1 MDSTN
6 NFNIRTV
13 NFVEGENMK
22 KILVL
27 GGVSFLLFGCITKER
42 ESNKNIGRE
51 NYKNILNVQG
61 EPKEFTYFAPRK
73 ETDKSGTNYINSFV
87 DLGAWHGYYQPEYG
101 KYFMYGGFAGP
112 FYLAEEYAVNLSD
125 SFNKIEI
132 INKITNEKYDL
143 SKSKVKF
150 DYIPGKL
157 IQNYSLKDIDLTLE
171 LIFVTNRTALIKTII
186 RNKTDE
192 SLDINLS
199 WSGKLYDRLGKWNE
213 KKKEYDYITLNNSL
227 KKTEN
232 GVVVDFKERRLV
244 WDYLISSD
252 TQFEVK
258 HSLPVKTKIKNN
270 SYSSELEK
278 TLIIPSKDELVIYTT
293 ESYTFTKGEVEEE
306 KKIIVD
312 ILKNGDKYFVEN
324 NKRWQK
330 YIDKTVKKD
339 SLNSKYDIAAVKSI
353 NTLITNWRSPA
364 GAIKHDG
371 ITPSVSYKWFNGF
384 WAWDSWKQAVATVNF
399 DEELAKNNIRAL
411 FDYQIT
417 KDDEIRSQDEG
428 VIIDAIFYN
437 KDEDRNGD
445 GGNWNERNSKPPL
458 AAWAVWEVYKVS
470 GDKEFLKEMY
480 PKLKRYHNWWY
491 TNRDF
496 NRNGIA
502 EYGGMIH
509 RLNNTPEEIILAAAW
524 ESGMDNAVRFDVEG
538 YGEDDIGVKVLEN
551 KDSKDNLIGYSI
563 NQESVDLN
571 SFLYAEKLYLS
582 SMAEV
587 LGLFSEKKEYLAS
600 AKKVKEYVNEN
611 MFDKKTGYYYDLQI
625 DEVGNRKLLVNR
637 GKGTEGYMP
646 LWANLATKKEAKRV
660 VENIMDENVMN
671 TYLPFPTSAK
681 DNPKYNPVKYWRGP
695 VWLDQAYFGIVALN
709 NYGYKNEAQEL
720 SKKLFE
726 NSEGLLTNGT
736 IRENYNPET
745 GEGLHCSNFSWSAS
759 VYYLIYR
766 DFLREK

>member
-1 MDSTN
+1 M
-6 NFNIRTV
+6 
-13 NFVEGENMK
+13 
-22 KILVL
+22 
-27 GGVSFLLFGCITKER
+27 LF
-42 ESNKNIGRE
+42 
-51 NYKNILNVQG
+51 
-61 EPKEFTYFAPRK
+61 F
-73 ETDKSGTNYINSFV
+73 
-87 DLGAWHGYYQPEYG
+87 
-101 KYFMYGGFAGP
+101 
-112 FYLAEEYAVNLSD
+112 
-125 SFNKIEI
+125 I
-132 INKITNEKYDL
+132 IN
-143 SKSKVKF
+143 
-150 DYIPGKL
+150 
-157 IQNYSLKDIDLTLE
+157 
-171 LIFVTNRTALIKTII
+171 
-186 RNKTDE
+186 
-192 SLDINLS
+192 
-199 WSGKLYDRLGKWNE
+199 
-213 KKKEYDYITLNNSL
+213 
-227 KKTEN
+227 
-232 GVVVDFKERRLV
+232 
-244 WDYLISSD
+244 
-252 TQFEVK
+252 
-258 HSLPVKTKIKNN
+258 
-270 SYSSELEK
+270 
-278 TLIIPSKDELVIYTT
+278 
-293 ESYTFTKGEVEEE
+293 
-306 KKIIVD
+306 
-312 ILKNGDKYFVEN
+312 
-324 NKRWQK
+324 
-330 YIDKTVKKD
+330 
-339 SLNSKYDIAAVKSI
+339 
-353 NTLITNWRSPA
+353 
-364 GAIKHDG
+364 
-371 ITPSVSYKWFNGF
+371 
-384 WAWDSWKQAVATVNF
+384 
-399 DEELAKNNIRAL
+399 
-411 FDYQIT
+411 
-417 KDDEIRSQDEG
+417 
-428 VIIDAIFYN
+428 
-437 KDEDRNGD
+437 DEDRNGD

-509 RLNNTPEEIILAAAW
+509 RLNNTPEAIILAAAW

-587 LGLFSEKKEYLAS
+587 LGLFSEKKEYLVS

-660 VENIMDENVMN
+660 VENIMDKNVMN